1 MGPPD
6 MKHAIAYALYEE
18 NRFNLALAEINLAE
32 VGPLEF
38 FKPDLNK
45 YPALKLGFDVLR
57 HGGLAG
63 AAFNAAKEE
72 ALNNFLSLNLKFNQM
87 ADVVSATM
95 DQLLSENTLDGAID
109 IEAVIEI
116 DKYAR
121 LLARKKIQD
130 I

>member
-1 MGPPD
+1 M
-6 MKHAIAYALYEE
+6 
-18 NRFNLALAEINLAE
+18 
-32 VGPLEF
+32 
-38 FKPDLNK
+38 NK

-63 AAFNAAKEE
+63 TAFNAAKE

-95 DQLLSENTLDGAID
+95 DQLLSENTLDGVID

-121 LLARKKIQD
+121 LLARKNSGYMRFKVGNFLD
-130 I
+130 YLSF